1 MKQITIPDYVL
12 TEIHA
17 VITERQFHLAA
28 ALQSTNCKYHRA
40 TYEAEGHHLQHIIQ
54 ELDKNVIDINKISME
69 ATKGG

>member
-1 MKQITIPDYVL
+1 MKQVTISDSIF

-17 VITERQFHLAA
+17 IIIDRQVRLAA

-54 ELDKNVIDINKISME
+54 ELDKNVEDISCDIS
-69 ATKGG
+69 